1 MKKYNQIFNLKNKKV
16 YIVGGCGLIGSQIVK
31 ALHSFGADVT
41 VFDLNVKRKV
51 KKKRLNYIRFDCSNE
66 KKIKNYFKNYI
77 HKNGCPGIFINSS
90 YPITKDW
97 NKNNFENINFNSYK
111 KNIEIHLN
119 SYIWIAKTIA
129 DQMVNHKVKGS
140 IIQLSSIYGLVAQD
154 DNLYKKTNIKENMTY
169 GIIKSSIIHFTKQ
182 LASHYGKYSIR
193 VNNLIIGGIRGHVK
207 GSNKKQ
213 DDNFVRKFKLKVPL
227 RRLGEAQDIPSSV
240 IFLSSS
246 ASSYITGSSIVID
259 GGYSIL

>member
-1 MKKYNQIFNLKNKKV
+1 MGNVIKLVKNKYKDEEP
-16 YIVGGCGLIGSQIVK
+16 IQKLLSLI
-31 ALHSFGADVT
+31 
-41 VFDLNVKRKV
+41 
-51 KKKRLNYIRFDCSNE
+51 
-66 KKIKNYFKNYI
+66 
-77 HKNGCPGIFINSS
+77 
-90 YPITKDW
+90 
-97 NKNNFENINFNSYK
+97 ENDF
-111 KNIEIHLN
+111 
-119 SYIWIAKTIA
+119 
-129 DQMVNHKVKGS
+129 V
-140 IIQLSSIYGLVAQD
+140 
-154 DNLYKKTNIKENMTY
+154 
-169 GIIKSSIIHFTKQ
+169 
-182 LASHYGKYSIR
+182 R